1 METTP
6 NPLEHNFFVEINK
19 DDPEKE
25 RAMSSFWSVGPVS
38 LSGGEGG
45 EEGGDEPSP
54 PLKRNS
60 SALNVAKLLKKT
72 ISKHNL
78 HAAASES
85 PEAHKPKQYTELNG
99 HAPVVHTNTSGHAH
113 SGPEQNACST
123 DPDHQG
129 EPVNQKHNRKKDSC
143 SLATVTE
150 ETNGDGET
158 DDRYG
163 SRDQL
168 AS

>member
-1 METTP
+1 M
-6 NPLEHNFFVEINK
+6 
-19 DDPEKE
+19 
-25 RAMSSFWSVGPVS
+25 S

-45 EEGGDEPSP
+45 EEGGNEPSP

-60 SALNVAKLLKKT
+60 SALNAAKLLKKT

-78 HAAASES
+78 LAASSES
-85 PEAHKPKQYTELNG
+85 PEAHKPKQNTELNG
-99 HAPVVHTNTSGHAH
+99 HAPFVHTNTNGHAH
-113 SGPEQNACST
+113 TGPEQNGCST

-129 EPVNQKHNRKKDSC
+129 ETVNQKHNRKKDSC

-158 DDRYG
+158 DDRYC
-163 SRDQL
+163 SRDQML
-168 AS
+168 ASLLTLAS